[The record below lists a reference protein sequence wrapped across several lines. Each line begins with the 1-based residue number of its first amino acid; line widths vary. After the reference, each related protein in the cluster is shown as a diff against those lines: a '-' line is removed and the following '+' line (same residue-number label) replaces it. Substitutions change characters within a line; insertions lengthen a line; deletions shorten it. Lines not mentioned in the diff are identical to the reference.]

1 MDKQDV
7 NKNYKIICQKEIKLE
22 IHDIQTILSI

>member
-7 NKNYKIICQKEIKLE
+7 N
-22 IHDIQTILSI
+22 